1 MRDYGVVSPKFW
13 TDFRGQRWRV
23 STSHRRLKFAYPAHA
38 ALRAHVFHRDDFRCR
53 QCGAEAVDVPANY
66 DGRNCLWT
74 NTRLKDGWRDVLILD
89 HILTLKAGGRNVVE
103 NLQALCETC
112 NKRKQKYDR
121 AMTAAYRSAA

>member
-13 TDFRGQRWRV
+13 TDFQGRQWRV

-38 ALRAHVFHRDDFRCR
+38 ALRVHVFHRDGYRCCN
-53 QCGAEAVDVPANY
+53 CGANAIDVPANY

-74 NTRLKDGWRDVLILD
+74 DTRLKDGSRDMLILD
-89 HILTLKAGGRNVVE
+89 HILTLPAGGRNVVE

-112 NKRKQKYDR
+112 NKRKQKHDK
-121 AMTAAYRSAA
+121 AMTVAYRSAA